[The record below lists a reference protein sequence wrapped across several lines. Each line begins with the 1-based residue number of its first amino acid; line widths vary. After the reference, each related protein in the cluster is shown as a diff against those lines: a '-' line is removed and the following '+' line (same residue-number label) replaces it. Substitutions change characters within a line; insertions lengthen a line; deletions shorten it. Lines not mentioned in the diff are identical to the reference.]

1 MLDSSTDIRFLKGV
15 GARRAEYLSAMGI
28 DTVGALLRFFPR
40 RYEDFGN
47 ITNIAD
53 IAVGEPVCLK
63 GIISSEISEH
73 FVRKNMTIYRFTVTD
88 ISGSINVTIFNN
100 KYLAARLH
108 SGSEYLFLGKAQ
120 FDRFS
125 LTMSSPEIRETS
137 FEGIV
142 PVYRASANMSSASIE
157 KLVRTALSSSQLK
170 EVLPEGVK
178 KGNNLTDL
186 SEAIQNIHFPKSRE
200 ALERAKRYFVFEE
213 LFVLA
218 TSLMLLKGKKKSA
231 ASAVINHDYTEDF
244 YETLKFEPTSAQ
256 RRAVAECV
264 KDMASGR
271 VMNRLIE
278 GDVGSGKTLVA
289 AALMYN
295 TAKCGYQSVLM
306 APTEILAEQHFKSL
320 SEFFAGSDIE
330 CVLLTGSMKT
340 GEKRS
345 VKQKL
350 LSGEAQVAV
359 GTHALLSE
367 DVEFSDISLVITDE
381 QHRFGVNQ
389 RAALSLK
396 GKNAHTLVMSATPIP
411 RTLGLIIYGDLDISI
426 LDEYPRGRGKIES
439 YAVTSNLRPRVYK
452 YVKKFLDEGR
462 QGYIVCPMVEE
473 SEQMAGIKSAEEYF
487 ADISKGDFKDYKVGL
502 LHGKM
507 KAADKDFVM
516 REFKDGRIDLLV
528 CTTVIEVGIDVPN
541 AAIMVIENAE
551 RFGLAGLHQLR
562 GRIGRGKY
570 ASSCIFIS
578 DAKSKTASERMAV
591 MKSTSDGFK
600 IAEEDLRLRGPG
612 DFLGER
618 QHGLPEL
625 KIADLYADNDVLKL
639 ALMAAANLLE
649 HDPKL
654 KSEEN
659 ANLRE
664 AVIAMYKKLN
674 EN

>member
-1 MLDSSTDIRFLKGV
+1 MPDSLTDIRFLKGV
-15 GARRAEYLSAMGI
+15 GKARAEYLNAMGI

-40 RYEDFGN
+40 KYEDFGN
-47 ITNIAD
+47 TKKISEVTP
-53 IAVGEPVCLK
+53 GESVCIK
-63 GIISSEISEH
+63 GVISSDINEH
-73 FVRKNMTIYRFTVTD
+73 FIRKNMTIYRFTVSD
-88 ISGSINVTIFNN
+88 SSGYTGVTIFNN
-100 KYLAARLH
+100 KYLAAKLH
-108 SGSEYLFLGKAQ
+108 MGSEYLFLGKVEL
-120 FDRFS
+120 DRFGFN
-125 LTMSSPEIRETS
+125 MSSPEIRETN

-142 PVYRASANMSSASIE
+142 PVYRASGKMSSAAIE
-157 KLVRTALSSSQLK
+157 KLVRSALILSST
-170 EVLPEGVK
+170 EEILPESVRVA
-178 KGNNLTDL
+178 NRLTTL
-186 SEAIQNIHFPKSRE
+186 REAIENIHFPKSRE
-200 ALERAKRYFVFEE
+200 ALERAKKYFVFEE

-218 TSLMLLKGKKKSA
+218 VSLMLLKGKKKSA
-231 ASAVINHDYTEDF
+231 ASAVINHDYTERF
-244 YETLKFEPTSAQ
+244 YKSLKFVPTSAQ
-256 RRAVAECV
+256 IRAVAECM

-306 APTEILAEQHFKSL
+306 APTEILAEQHFSSL
-320 SEFFAGSDIE
+320 SQLFDGSDIE
-330 CVLLTGSMKT
+330 CVLLTGSMKKS
-340 GEKRS
+340 EKTAA
-345 VKQKL
+345 KQKL
-350 LSGEAQVAV
+350 LSGEAQIAI

-367 DVEFSDISLVITDE
+367 DVEFSRVALVITDE

-389 RAALSLK
+389 RAALALK

-426 LDEYPRGRGKIES
+426 LDEYPRGRAKTES
-439 YAVTSNLRPRVYK
+439 YAVTSDLRERVYNF
-452 YVKKFLDEGR
+452 VKKHLDEGR

-473 SEQMAGIKSAEEYF
+473 SEQLTGVKSAEEYYEDVVNG
-487 ADISKGDFKDYKVGL
+487 AFKDYRVGL

-507 KAADKDFVM
+507 KAAQKDEVM
-516 REFKDGRIDLLV
+516 SRFKAGDIDLLI

-551 RFGLAGLHQLR
+551 RFGLSQLHQLR

-578 DAKSKTASERMAV
+578 DLKTGAAGERMEV
-591 MKSTSDGFK
+591 MKNTSDGFK

-618 QHGLPEL
+618 QHGLPDL
-625 KIADLYADNDVLKL
+625 KIADLYADNDILKL
-639 ALMAAANLLE
+639 ASMAAANLLE

-654 KSEEN
+654 RLPEN
-659 ANLRE
+659 ACLRT
-664 AVIAMYKKLN
+664 AVINMYKRLN

>member
-1 MLDSSTDIRFLKGV
+1 MLNSSTDIRFLKGV
-15 GARRAEYLSAMGI
+15 GARRAEYLSDMGI

-40 RYEDFGN
+40 RYEDFGKIKN
-47 ITNIAD
+47 IRDLISGEFVCIKGRITSD
-53 IAVGEPVCLK
+53 IR
-63 GIISSEISEH
+63 EH
-73 FVRKNMTIYRFTVTD
+73 YIRKNMTLFKFAVSD
-88 ISGSINVTIFNN
+88 LSGYINITIFNN

-108 SGSEYLFLGKAQ
+108 IGSEYLFLGKVTLDG
-120 FDRFS
+120 FGFN
-125 LTMSSPEIRETS
+125 MSSPEIRETS

-142 PVYRASANMSSASIE
+142 PVYRASSNMSSTAIE
-157 KLVRTALSSSQLK
+157 KLVRTALSSAELQ
-170 EVLPEGVK
+170 EILPESVRT
-178 KGNNLTDL
+178 GNNLTDL

-200 ALERAKRYFVFEE
+200 ALDRAKKYFVFEE
-213 LFVLA
+213 LFALS
-218 TSLMLLKGKKKSA
+218 TSLMLLKGKKKSS
-231 ASAVINHDYTEDF
+231 ASAVLSHNYTDEF
-244 YETLKFEPTSAQ
+244 YKTLKFEPTSAQ
-256 RRAVAECV
+256 RRAVAECLC
-264 KDMASGR
+264 DMASGR

-306 APTEILAEQHFKSL
+306 APTEILAEQHFNSL
-320 SEFFAGSDIE
+320 SELFEGSDIE
-330 CVLLTGSMKT
+330 CVLITGSMK
-340 GEKRS
+340 KRD
-345 VKQKL
+345 KTAAIQKL
-350 LSGEAQVAV
+350 ISSEAQIAV
-359 GTHALLSE
+359 GTHAVLS
-367 DVEFSDISLVITDE
+367 DNVEFGNLALVITDE

-439 YAVTSNLRPRVYK
+439 YVVTSELRPRVYK
-452 YVKKFLDEGR
+452 YIKKHLNEGR

-487 ADISKGDFKDYKVGL
+487 DDISTGEFKDYKVGL

-507 KAADKDFVM
+507 KSADKDAVM
-516 REFKDGRIDLLV
+516 RDFKDGRIQLLV

-570 ASSCIFIS
+570 ASTCIFVS
-578 DAKSKTASERMAV
+578 DFDKGTAGERLSV
-591 MKSTSDGFK
+591 MKNTSDGFK

-612 DFLGER
+612 DFLGQR
-618 QHGLPEL
+618 QHGLPDL
-625 KIADLYADNDVLKL
+625 KIADLYADNDILKL
-639 ALMAAANLLE
+639 ASMAAANLLE

-654 KSEEN
+654 KSKEN
-659 ANLRE
+659 AKLRE
-664 AVIAMYKKLN
+664 AVIEMYKRLN